1 MSLPETLP
9 GQLLASFTGGETS
22 SPRLTWYGTDGE
34 RTELS
39 GRVLANW
46 VTKAA
51 NLLVEEADAEPGTT
65 VVLDLPV
72 HWRAVVWALASW
84 TCGARVVLTSAED
97 VLEDEEGPDV
107 VVTHRPGEAPGE
119 DAAELVLAVALPAL
133 AMEWDG
139 EELPSGVVD
148 AAAELM
154 SFGDHL
160 GYVSEPEDD
169 DVALVGDEVEAT
181 FADLRGWAGGAAVDE
196 LDDDVED
203 LDDLVDDDGLGFE
216 DEDESDDLEDFDA
229 LDDLEDGE
237 EREAARV
244 LLCPDTLEELLEHA
258 LAVWHAGGSLVL
270 VEPGTR
276 AETMD
281 RIASEERVEERW

>member
-9 GQLLASFTGGETS
+9 GQLLATFTGGDTS

-84 TCGARVVLTSAED
+84 TCGARVVLPSAED
-97 VLEDEEGPDV
+97 VLDDDEGPDV

-154 SFGDHL
+154 SFGDRL

-181 FADLRGWAGGAAVDE
+181 FADLRGWAGGAAADE
-196 LDDDVED
+196 LDDVED
-203 LDDLVDDDGLGFE
+203 LDDLVE
-216 DEDESDDLEDFDA
+216 DEDGASFADEDDDLEA
-229 LDDLEDGE
+229 LDDFEGDD
-237 EREAARV
+237 ERAAARV
-244 LLCPDTLEELLEHA
+244 LLCPDSLEELLEHA

>member
-9 GQLLASFTGGETS
+9 GQLLATFTRGDTS

-72 HWRAVVWALASW
+72 HWRAAVWALASW
-84 TCGARVVLTSAED
+84 TCGARVVLPSAED

-181 FADLRGWAGGAAVDE
+181 FADLRGWAGGAAEDE
-196 LDDDVED
+196 LDDVED
-203 LDDLVDDDGLGFE
+203 LDDLVEDDDEDAGLG
-216 DEDESDDLEDFDA
+216 DDDLDA
-229 LDDLEDGE
+229 LDDLDDLEDDDE
-237 EREAARV
+237 PTAARV

-281 RIASEERVEERW
+281 RIASEERVQERW